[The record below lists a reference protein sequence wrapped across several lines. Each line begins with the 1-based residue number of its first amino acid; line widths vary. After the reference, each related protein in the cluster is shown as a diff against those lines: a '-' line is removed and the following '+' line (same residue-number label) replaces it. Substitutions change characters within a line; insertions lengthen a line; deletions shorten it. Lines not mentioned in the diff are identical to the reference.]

1 MALAKI
7 TVHSTAKFTKH
18 VETASEA
25 QESEVHG
32 MEMMSLAPEKCSGGQ
47 IDNHTKPKNLNFF
60 QIRKRSL
67 NAITIIIRE
76 HL

>member
-25 QESEVHG
+25 QESEAHG
-32 MEMMSLAPEKCSGGQ
+32 MEMTSLAPEKCSGGA
-47 IDNHTKPKNLNFF
+47 KL
-60 QIRKRSL
+60 
-67 NAITIIIRE
+67 ITIQSPKISTFSGLGSVR
-76 HL
+76 

>member
-25 QESEVHG
+25 QESEAHG
-32 MEMMSLAPEKCSGGQ
+32 MEMTTLAAEKCSGGP
-47 IDNHTKPKNLNFF
+47 N
-60 QIRKRSL
+60 
-67 NAITIIIRE
+67 
-76 HL
+76 